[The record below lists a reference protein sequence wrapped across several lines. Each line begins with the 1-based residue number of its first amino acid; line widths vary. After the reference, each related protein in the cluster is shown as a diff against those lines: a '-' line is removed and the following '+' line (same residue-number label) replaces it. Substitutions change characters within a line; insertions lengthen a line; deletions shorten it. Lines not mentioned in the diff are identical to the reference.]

1 MQLPND
7 AKMIISLF
15 LQSGYEAYAVG
26 GCVRDSLLKR
36 PFEDVDITTS
46 AEPAEIIS
54 VLEKNNIRYIK
65 TGLKHGTI
73 TALVNKKP
81 YEITAFR
88 RDGDYKDSRHPE
100 SVEFVRSLEED
111 LRRRDFTVNAMAY
124 NAERGTVDLFGGK
137 DDLENGIIR
146 AVGNPDK
153 RFKEDALRIMRAMRF
168 ASVLGFEIEKETH
181 DALLKNAWLL
191 KNVSSERICTE
202 LFKLLCGKNALNV
215 LRDYSE
221 VITVVI
227 PELKPAI
234 GCAQNTPWHCYDV
247 YEHIV
252 RAVDFAPNDSIL
264 RLAML
269 LHDIGKPYVK
279 KTDSSGRDHFK
290 THAPVGA
297 VIAEQVLKRLKV
309 SNKVFNDVTAL
320 VRWHQ
325 SVADVNGIK
334 IGDWFVLLGP
344 RLTVDLLD
352 ARLADLKAHNPE
364 KIADELKKLFLV
376 REKALQMMS
385 EGTPWRVCDLKIN
398 GWDLKALGYSGRK
411 LGAMLDE
418 MLLLAANGK
427 IENSRDA
434 LLDYAA
440 HKKTQEPS
448 D

>member
-7 AKMIISLF
+7 AKMIINCF

-26 GCVRDSLLKR
+26 GCVRDSILGK
-36 PFEDVDITTS
+36 PFDDVDITTS
-46 AEPAEIIS
+46 AEPSEMIA
-54 VLEKNNIRYIK
+54 VLEKNSIRHIE

-100 SVEFVRSLEED
+100 SVEFVRSLKED

-124 NAERGTVDLFGGK
+124 NDECGTVDLFGGK
-137 DDLENGIIR
+137 DDLKNGIIR

-181 DALLKNAWLL
+181 DALLKNAGLL
-191 KNVSSERICTE
+191 KNVSSERVCGE
-202 LFKLLCGKNALNV
+202 LFKLLCGKNALKV
-215 LRDYSE
+215 LHDYSD

-227 PELKPAI
+227 PELKPSV

-247 YEHIV
+247 YEHII
-252 RAVDFAPNDSIL
+252 RAVDFAPNDFVL
-264 RLAML
+264 RLAVL

-297 VIAEQVLKRLKV
+297 VIAAQVLKRLKV
-309 SNKVFNDVTAL
+309 SNKIFNDVTAL

-325 SVADVNGIK
+325 SVADVDNIK

-344 RLTVDLLD
+344 RLTLDLLNV
-352 ARLADLKAHNPE
+352 RVADLKAHNLE
-364 KIADELKKLFLV
+364 KTADELQRLLFV
-376 REKALQMMS
+376 REKALQMMNG
-385 EGTPWRVCDLKIN
+385 GTPWRVCDLKIN
-398 GWDLKALGYSGRK
+398 GVDLKKLGYSGRE
-411 LGAMLDE
+411 LGNVLDE
-418 MLLLAANGK
+418 MLLLAANEK
-427 IENSRDA
+427 IENSHSV
-434 LLDYAA
+434 LIDYAA
-440 HKKTQEPS
+440 HKKTQELS